1 MVNDLEVQHPL
12 NIPSGPNFYKG
23 PSMCHL
29 IYFEVLVL
37 VTQSCPNLC
46 DPMNFSPLGS
56 SVYRIFQ
63 ARILKTLPFMFLET
77 RDLTLS
83 TLCVPPPVPTQPA
96 LSYVIAVAQLI
107 LIEVNGL

>member
-1 MVNDLEVQHPL
+1 
-12 NIPSGPNFYKG
+12 
-23 PSMCHL
+23 MCHL
-29 IYFEVLVL
+29 IYFELLVL
-37 VTQSCPNLC
+37 VTQSCPTLC
-46 DPMNFSPLGS
+46 DPMNCSPLGS